1 MKTIAINYINHGL
14 SVLPADKSKKRPIGA
29 WKEFQSRIMTHEEA
43 ATRLWPGICIVTGA
57 VSGNLLLID
66 FDQKGLLFDAFMD
79 KVPEHVKNKFVIE
92 TSQNGGK
99 HIIFRVEDGPIPLT
113 KLANDA
119 NGKTL
124 IETRGEGGLF
134 LCYPTDGYT
143 LDQGDLTDIKT
154 LSVNDMEKLL
164 DLAKSF
170 DVKKSEPKVKTK
182 KTFTPS
188 SNFADDDNRPGSDFN
203 RRGRD
208 STKSMLKK
216 LGWTYV
222 FSDATNE
229 YWRRPGKEDG
239 QSASLHLTS
248 PFFRVFTSSVPE
260 LDANQTYTFFDL
272 YTIYEHGGSYKN
284 AANELASQGY
294 GKDIS
299 KHIDLP
305 EFIFTAPTQ
314 DEKEREKSRE
324 FPEHLLDV
332 PGDVGRLADFINE
345 TSFVKQPVLAL
356 AASISFYATM
366 SAQLVKDCYG
376 TRPNM
381 YLIGLAPSGS
391 GKDRARKV
399 IKEIF
404 DRLAENPAVS
414 SRQPA
419 RSLIE
424 DTASYQ
430 AIVKQMSANNGVIL
444 WLWDEIGKVLPII
457 NKDFGTSLAGIPTLL
472 MRLYTSSDSTYIPN
486 VYASKDN
493 VASIKYPHLTIYGTS
508 TAKNVLEN
516 ITADNLVD
524 GFMSRLLIFEGRA
537 VERERVDLIRLPP
550 VPDDIMES
558 AIWWIKRRNSAITGV
573 PEAKELMPSIEAE
586 DQFWSLLE
594 VPKHYQADK
603 DIMEALWSRSI
614 EQARKFSLI
623 YAVSNN
629 RFNPIIDQKA
639 AQWGTELAA
648 YLTNRKVDLAGLHV
662 YSNPFERQQND
673 IIRFLKDSGG
683 SATMR
688 EIGRKFRGISQKIR
702 QEIIENLAEI
712 EYVLIEKIERKE
724 GGRSSFLVT
733 LIKDN

>member
-1 MKTIAINYINHGL
+1 M
-14 SVLPADKSKKRPIGA
+14 PADKKKKCPIGK
-29 WKEFQSRIMTHEEA
+29 WKEFQSRIMTLEEVNA
-43 ATRLWPGICIVTGA
+43 RSWPGVCIVTGA
-57 VSGNLLLID
+57 VSGNLILID
-66 FDQKGLLFDAFMD
+66 FDQKGLLFDPFMD
-79 KVPEHVKNKFVIE
+79 KVPEHAKDRFVIE

-99 HIIFRVEDGPIPLT
+99 HIIFRVEDGPIPQT

-119 NGKTL
+119 TGKTL

-134 LCYPTDGYT
+134 LCHPTDGYT
-143 LDQGDLTDIKT
+143 LDQGDLTDIQT

-164 DLAKSF
+164 DLARSF
-170 DVKKSEPKVKTK
+170 DTPKEEKKAKAK

-188 SNFADDDNRPGSDFN
+188 SNFADNDNRPGSDFN
-203 RRGRD
+203 KRGRD
-208 STKSMLKK
+208 AIKSLLTK

-222 FSDATNE
+222 YSDATNE
-229 YWRRPGKEDG
+229 YWRRPGKEEG

-260 LDANQTYTFFDL
+260 LESNQTYTFFDL
-272 YTIYEHGGSYKN
+272 YTIYEHGGSYRD
-284 AANELASQGY
+284 AANELAAQGY
-294 GKDIS
+294 GKDMH
-299 KHIDLP
+299 KHIELP
-305 EFIFTAPTQ
+305 AFIFTALTAE
-314 DEKEREKSRE
+314 EKEQKKQQE
-324 FPEHLLDV
+324 FPEHLLNV
-332 PGDVGRLADFINE
+332 PGDVGRLADYINE
-345 TSFVKQPVLAL
+345 TSFIKQPVLAL
-356 AASISFYATM
+356 AASISFYSTM

-376 TRPNM
+376 TRSNM

-404 DRLAENPAVS
+404 DRLAENPEVS
-414 SRQPA
+414 SQQPA
-419 RSLIE
+419 RALIE

-493 VASIKYPHLTIYGTS
+493 VESIKYPHLTIYGTS
-508 TAKNVLEN
+508 TARNVLEN
-516 ITADNLVD
+516 ITADNLID
-524 GFMSRLLIFEGRA
+524 GFMSRLLIFEGRS
-537 VERERVDLIRLPP
+537 VERERFDFVRLPP

-573 PEAKELMPSIEAE
+573 PEAKEISTTIEAE

-594 VPKHYQADK
+594 APKHYQADK

-614 EQARKFSLI
+614 EQARKFALV
-623 YAVSNN
+623 YAVSKN
-629 RFNPIIDQKA
+629 RFNPIIDQESA
-639 AQWGTELAA
+639 RWGTELAA
-648 YLTNRKVDLAGLHV
+648 YLTNRKVNLADLHV
-662 YSNPFERQQND
+662 SSNPFERMQND
-673 IIRFLKDSGG
+673 IIRFLKESGG

-688 EIGRKFRGISQKIR
+688 DIGQKFRKLSMKNR
-702 QEIIENLAEI
+702 QEIVENLAEI
-712 EYVLIEKIERKE
+712 EYVQIEEIKKKE
-724 GGRSSFLVT
+724 QGRPSFLIT
-733 LIKDN
+733 LIKDE